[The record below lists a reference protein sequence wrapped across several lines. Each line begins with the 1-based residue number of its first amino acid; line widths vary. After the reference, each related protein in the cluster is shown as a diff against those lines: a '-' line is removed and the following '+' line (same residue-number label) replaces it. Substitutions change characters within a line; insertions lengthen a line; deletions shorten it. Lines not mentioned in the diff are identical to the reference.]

1 MKIYTKSGD
10 KGKTSVYGGSR
21 EFKDSARIEVLGELD
36 EFTSTVGLLRTKL
49 SEEHEWQK
57 RLEQLQIDMM
67 DMMSH
72 LSRPSSDQ
80 SSRENKNPKPI
91 NGAIVCEEWID
102 EMERKI
108 KSPSDYFL
116 LPGGNEVSALCHVCR
131 TQVRRAERRLITLM
145 REDPDSVEEYI
156 TQYVNRLSDLFF
168 TMARY
173 EMDKQGLIE
182 EKWNLFIY
190 KKF

>member
-10 KGKTSVYGGSR
+10 KGKTSVYGGTR
-21 EFKDSARIEVLGELD
+21 EFKDSARIEVLGDLD

-49 SEEHEWQK
+49 DEAHEWQK
-57 RLEQLQIDMM
+57 PLQQIQIDMM

-72 LSRPSSDQ
+72 LSRPSTDK
-80 SSRENKNPKPI
+80 SSRENRNPKPV
-91 NGAIVCEEWID
+91 NGPSVCEDLID
-102 EMERKI
+102 EMESKI

-116 LPGGNEVSALCHVCR
+116 LPGGNEISALCHVCR
-131 TQVRRAERRLITLM
+131 TQIRRSERRLITLM
-145 REDPDSVEEYI
+145 KEDAPSVEEYVM
-156 TQYVNRLSDLFF
+156 QYVNRLSDLFF

-173 EMDKQGLIE
+173 EMDKKGLIE

-190 KKF
+190 RKF